1 MTSYGPK
8 AVTDYSPPGMYG
20 RDRTRLAPLADRD
33 SCPRCA
39 VSIRHLTSPRRRA
52 RPCPR
57 VEAMPDPERGV
68 PPGYRFIRVL
78 GSGGFGEVV
87 LAEHLRLHRQVA
99 IKRVHE
105 YAMTD
110 PEAVERFRREARVLA
125 STECAEV
132 VKVYDMTEVGNV
144 AQIVMEYV
152 PGQPLADILAAGP
165 LPGPDAVVVL
175 RDVASAL

>member
-1 MTSYGPK
+1 MS
-8 AVTDYSPPGMYG
+8 
-20 RDRTRLAPLADRD
+20 
-33 SCPRCA
+33 
-39 VSIRHLTSPRRRA
+39 
-52 RPCPR
+52 
-57 VEAMPDPERGV
+57 DPEQGV

-125 STECAEV
+125 SSECAEV
-132 VKVYDMTEVGNV
+132 VKVYDLTYVGNV

-152 PGQPLADILAAGP
+152 PGQPLAEILESGP
-165 LPGPDAVVVL
+165 LPGLDAVVVL
-175 RDVASAL
+175 RDVASALTSAAARGVVHRDVKPANVFVLPSGRAKLGDFGLARIRC